1 MTELENKILGTDNTA
16 KSALQKQY
24 LTSEVIWKV
33 AKTGCGSSLYS
44 GRMVAEMLSAESKKK
59 ALKGCKKISENGFT
73 FERLSKE
80 KVK

>member
-1 MTELENKILGTDNTA
+1 MTELENIILGTDDTA
-16 KSALQKQY
+16 KSALQKQN

>member
-1 MTELENKILGTDNTA
+1 MTELENKILGTDDTA

-33 AKTGCGSSLYS
+33 DKTGCGSSLYS

-80 KVK
+80 KAK

>member
-1 MTELENKILGTDNTA
+1 MTELENKILGIDDTA

-59 ALKGCKKISENGFT
+59 AMKGCKKISENGFT

-80 KVK
+80 KAK

>member
-1 MTELENKILGTDNTA
+1 MTELENKILGKTDAVKTVA
-16 KSALQKQY
+16 QKQY
-24 LTSEVIWKV
+24 LTSEIFWKV

-73 FERLSKE
+73 FERLGKE
-80 KVK
+80 KAK

>member
-1 MTELENKILGTDNTA
+1 MTELENKILGTDDTA

-33 AKTGCGSSLYS
+33 AKIGCGSSLYS

-80 KVK
+80 KAK